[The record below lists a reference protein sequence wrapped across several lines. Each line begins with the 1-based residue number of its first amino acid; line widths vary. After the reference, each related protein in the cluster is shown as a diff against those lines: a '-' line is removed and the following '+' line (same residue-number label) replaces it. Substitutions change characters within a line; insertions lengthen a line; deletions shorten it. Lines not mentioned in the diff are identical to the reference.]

1 MAITYIEAIGKGF
14 PSVQCHA
21 IGDGSTY
28 ESLVWDAG
36 SPIPD
41 KTTLDQWIAANPVV
55 PVGIALTR
63 YEFRKLFTFNERVA
77 IDSSPTNTAIPAN
90 YRAMLTTLLKDL
102 ELSGEV
108 QLYNPDVQAGV
119 GMLEQLGLIGV
130 GRAAKIL
137 SNTPPTA

>member
-1 MAITYIEAIGKGF
+1 MTYIEAIGKGF
-14 PSVQCHA
+14 PAVQCHA

-36 SPIPD
+36 EPIPD
-41 KTTLDQWIAANPVV
+41 QSTLDQWIAANPTI
-55 PVGIALTR
+55 PVGVALTR
-63 YEFRKLFTFNERVA
+63 YEFRKLFTFAERVA

-119 GMLEQLGLIGV
+119 GMLEQLGLIGT
-130 GRAAKIL
+130 GRALQIL
-137 SNTPPTA
+137 SNTPPSA